1 MYLFDLTS
9 VCNFIV
15 AYGPD
20 PEVPDPSKSLLHQK
34 WSGKGDKTPTEIQSC
49 ENPQGVNNLILSGA
63 IFTPQ
68 NKPGPITINPGSET
82 SKRVKGKQERIK
94 KDNKNRTKSCKTLGS

>member
-1 MYLFDLTS
+1 MNLFGLTS

-15 AYGPD
+15 AYRID
-20 PEVPDPSKSLLHQK
+20 LEVPDPSKSLLPSK

-68 NKPGPITINPGSET
+68 NKRGPITIKQGSGT
-82 SKRVKGKQERIK
+82 SKGTKGKRERIK
-94 KDNKNRTKSCKTLGS
+94 KDNKTGLNHAGHWSL